1 MHLSDSMHWFY
12 SLYLSVSQLCTF
24 VGCFVPS
31 DQVISVFVS
40 TFTVFTT
47 CLVAAA
53 AWAYVVFTELNMSIC
68 FLANGFVV
76 CHLAFARVDVVFMM
90 RF

>member
-12 SLYLSVSQLCTF
+12 SLYLLCFSTVHF
-24 VGCFVPS
+24 FGCFVPS
-31 DQVISVFVS
+31 GQVISVCVS

-47 CLVAAA
+47 GLFAAA

-68 FLANGFVV
+68 FLASVYEIP
-76 CHLAFARVDVVFMM
+76 LSALIL
-90 RF
+90 